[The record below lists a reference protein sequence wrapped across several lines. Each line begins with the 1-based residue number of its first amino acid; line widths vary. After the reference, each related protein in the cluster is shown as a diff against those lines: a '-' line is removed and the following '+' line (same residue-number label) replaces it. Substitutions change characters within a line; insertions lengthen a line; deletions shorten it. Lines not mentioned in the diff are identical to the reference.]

1 MGASHPTQDIYPRR
15 SKSAKSDE
23 TSIRT
28 VSVYKSTQ
36 QDEVGVRLSNSRSRS
51 RKGPVALK
59 PEKSFGER
67 VSGAVAVGNG
77 QLLAVNGEPAEGEV
91 TLVVS
96 EGGRNRRSSSSVRED
111 EEYMRQL
118 RAERL
123 RLGLPENPSPQS
135 DTRAQDGAEDCGVA
149 CAKFQKSQFYTI
161 FP

>member
-1 MGASHPTQDIYPRR
+1 M
-15 SKSAKSDE
+15 
-23 TSIRT
+23 
-28 VSVYKSTQ
+28 
-36 QDEVGVRLSNSRSRS
+36 
-51 RKGPVALK
+51 
-59 PEKSFGER
+59 
-67 VSGAVAVGNG
+67 
-77 QLLAVNGEPAEGEV
+77 

-149 CAKFQKSQFYTI
+149 CGERRLYTARPHRHGLSPPASDTS
-161 FP
+161 FPFEAHALPQRPRVPLRTVPVPRNGRNGGMKES

>member
-1 MGASHPTQDIYPRR
+1 M
-15 SKSAKSDE
+15 
-23 TSIRT
+23 
-28 VSVYKSTQ
+28 
-36 QDEVGVRLSNSRSRS
+36 
-51 RKGPVALK
+51 
-59 PEKSFGER
+59 
-67 VSGAVAVGNG
+67 
-77 QLLAVNGEPAEGEV
+77 

-149 CAKFQKSQFYTI
+149 CGERRLYTARPHRHGLSPPASDTSCP
-161 FP
+161 FEAHALPQAQRPRVPLRTVPVPRNGRNGGMKES

>member
-1 MGASHPTQDIYPRR
+1 MNARAHIWSTDIG
-15 SKSAKSDE
+15 STDTVCGCSSKSDE

-36 QDEVGVRLSNSRSRS
+36 QDELGVRLSNSRSRS

-59 PEKSFGER
+59 PDKSFGER
-67 VSGAVAVGNG
+67 AVGYG

-91 TLVVS
+91 TLMVVS
-96 EGGRNRRSSSSVRED
+96 EGRNRRRSSSSVRED

-123 RLGLPENPSPQS
+123 RRGLPENPSPQP
-135 DTRAQDGAEDCGVA
+135 DTRAQDGAEDCGDCA
-149 CAKFQKSQFYTI
+149 CAS
-161 FP
+161 